1 MSTDQTHVP
10 TSAPGAAPGPTGR
23 GEAARHTQTGRKAAW
38 PLVAAR
44 EIQVRLRDKNFLM
57 STGLTLVI
65 LLAVLLA
72 QSFFGGGAMSYKLGV
87 EGAEGTQIVA
97 AADQAAKAGD
107 PGAKITSVELG
118 DAAAV
123 EEAARSGDVDYGL
136 IQTADG
142 WELVDEG
149 PTSTQLEMVV
159 GEAVRATVL
168 SANAEAA
175 GTDVAS
181 LMEGTAVTTRDLTE
195 TEDGSNGLMAFIL
208 GMVFAALFYMS
219 SLIFGMQ
226 IASSVVEEK
235 QSRLVEILS
244 AAVPIRS
251 LLFGKVVGNTILALG
266 QMVLIVAVGLIG
278 LTFTDYDIALPGLA
292 EGIAWYLPFFVLGF
306 VALACIWAAAGSLA
320 SRNEDLQST
329 TMPLTMVLVLVFVV
343 GINLQGVWREIGS
356 FVPVLS
362 TILMPMR
369 ILEGKTDWWE
379 PVVALLLVVGFC
391 YLTIRLGA
399 RLYQRS
405 VMHTSGALSWRKA
418 FTLKD

>member
-1 MSTDQTHVP
+1 MSTT
-10 TSAPGAAPGPTGR
+10 TSTEMA
-23 GEAARHTQTGRKAAW
+23 TGRKAAW

-57 STGLTLVI
+57 STGLTVFL
-65 LLAVLLA
+65 LLAMILA
-72 QSFFGGGAMSYKLGV
+72 QSFFGGMGGMSYKLGV
-87 EGAEGTQIVA
+87 EGAQGAQIVA
-97 AADQAAKAGD
+97 AADQAAKASD
-107 PGAKITSVELG
+107 ETSSLTSVELG

-123 EEAARSGDVDYGL
+123 EAAARNGDVDYGL

-149 PTSTQLEMVV
+149 PTAGQLEMVI
-159 GEAVRATVL
+159 GEAVRGTVMT
-168 SANAEAA
+168 ANAEAA
-175 GTDVAS
+175 GTDIAS
-181 LMEGTAVTTRDLTE
+181 LMEGTSVTTRDLTAKD
-195 TEDGSNGLMAFIL
+195 DGSNGLMAFIL
-208 GMVFAALFYMS
+208 GIVFAALFYMS
-219 SLIFGMQ
+219 SLVFGQQ

-251 LLFGKVVGNTILALG
+251 LLFGKVIGNTILALG
-266 QMVLIVAVGLIG
+266 QLVLIVAVGLIG
-278 LTFTDYDIALPGLA
+278 LTFTDFDIALPGLA

-306 VALACIWAAAGSLA
+306 VALACIWAAAGALA

-343 GINLQGVWREIGS
+343 GINMQGVWREIGS

-369 ILEGKTDWWE
+369 ILEGKTEWWE
-379 PVVALLLVVGFC
+379 PVLALALVLAFC
-391 YLTIRLGA
+391 YVTIRLGA

-418 FTLKD
+418 LTMKD

>member
-1 MSTDQTHVP
+1 MSTDQLHTEERA
-10 TSAPGAAPGPTGR
+10 TRRDGSA
-23 GEAARHTQTGRKAAW
+23 AARDGDGRKAAW

-44 EIQVRLRDKNFLM
+44 EIQVRLRDRNFLM
-57 STGLTLVI
+57 STAITLVI
-65 LLAVLLA
+65 LLALILA
-72 QSFFGGGAMSYKLGV
+72 QAFMQPGSGMSYELGV
-87 EGAEGTQIVA
+87 EDAEGTQIVA
-97 AADQAAKAGD
+97 AADQAAKASD
-107 PGAKITSVELG
+107 ESSQITSVELG

-123 EEAARSGDVDYGL
+123 EEATRSGEVDYGL
-136 IQTADG
+136 IRTDAG

-181 LMEGTAVTTRDLTE
+181 LMEGTAVTTRDLTAQG
-195 TEDGSNGLMAFIL
+195 DGTNGLMAFVL

-219 SLIFGMQ
+219 SLVFGMQ

-278 LTFTDYDIALPGLA
+278 LTFTDYDIMLPGLA

-306 VALACIWAAAGSLA
+306 LALACIWAAAGSLA

-343 GINLQGVWREIGS
+343 GINMQGVWREIGS

-369 ILEGKTDWWE
+369 ILEGKTEWWE
-379 PVVALLLVVGFC
+379 PVLALALVLAFC
-391 YLTIRLGA
+391 YVTIRLGA

-418 FTLKD
+418 LTMKD

>member
-1 MSTDQTHVP
+1 MSTETMNERTAHAG
-10 TSAPGAAPGPTGR
+10 TETL
-23 GEAARHTQTGRKAAW
+23 ERKAAW

-57 STGLTLVI
+57 STGLTLG
-65 LLAVLLA
+65 LLLLMIVLQGFL
-72 QSFFGGGAMSYKLGV
+72 GGGTGMKYKLGV

-97 AADQAAKAGD
+97 AADQLAKAGD
-107 PGAKITSVELG
+107 ATSEITGTELG

-123 EEAARSGDVDYGL
+123 EAAARSGDVDYGL
-136 IQTADG
+136 IQTGDG

-149 PTSTQLEMVV
+149 PVNTQLELVV
-159 GEAVRATVL
+159 GEAVRSTVL
-168 SANAEAA
+168 TANAEAA
-175 GTDVAS
+175 GTDLAS
-181 LMEGTAVTTRDLTE
+181 LMKGSTVSTRDLTAQ
-195 TEDGSNGLMAFIL
+195 EDGSNGLMAFVL

-219 SLIFGMQ
+219 SLVFGMQ

-251 LLFGKVVGNTILALG
+251 LLFGKVIGNTILALG
-266 QMVLIVAVGLIG
+266 QMILIVAVGLIG

-292 EGIAWYLPFFVLGF
+292 EGIAWYIPFFVLGF

-329 TMPLTMVLVLVFVV
+329 TMPLTMVLVLIFVV

-369 ILEGKTDWWE
+369 VLEGKADWWE
-379 PVVALLLVVGFC
+379 PVVALLLVVAFC

-405 VMHTSGALSWRKA
+405 VMHTSGSLTWRKA
-418 FTLKD
+418 LSLKD

>member
-1 MSTDQTHVP
+1 MSTT
-10 TSAPGAAPGPTGR
+10 TNPTGTASAGR
-23 GEAARHTQTGRKAAW
+23 DGGGAHTDLSTGRKAAW

-57 STGLTLVI
+57 STGLTVFI
-65 LLAVLLA
+65 LLAMILA
-72 QSFFGGGAMSYKLGV
+72 QSFFGGMGGMSYKLGV
-87 EGAEGTQIVA
+87 EGAPGTQIVA
-97 AADQAAKAGD
+97 VADQTAKAGD
-107 PGAKITSVELG
+107 SSSSLTSVELG

-149 PTSTQLEMVV
+149 PTNSQLEMVI
-159 GEAVRATVL
+159 GEAVRGTVMN
-168 SANAEAA
+168 ANAEAA
-175 GTDVAS
+175 GTDIAS
-181 LMEGTAVTTRDLTE
+181 IMEGTTVTTRDLTA
-195 TEDGSNGLMAFIL
+195 TDDGSNGLMAFVL
-208 GMVFAALFYMS
+208 GIIFAVLFYMS
-219 SLIFGMQ
+219 SLVFGQQ

-251 LLFGKVVGNTILALG
+251 LLFGKVIGNTILALG
-266 QMVLIVAVGLIG
+266 QLVLIVAVGLIG

-292 EGIAWYLPFFVLGF
+292 GGIAWYLPFFVLGF
-306 VALACIWAAAGSLA
+306 LALACIWAAAGSLA

-343 GINLQGVWREIGS
+343 GINMQGVWREIGS

-369 ILEGKTDWWE
+369 ILEGKTEWWE
-379 PVVALLLVVGFC
+379 PVLALALVLAFC
-391 YLTIRLGA
+391 YVTIRLGA

-405 VMHTSGALSWRKA
+405 VMHTSGALSWRQA
-418 FTLKD
+418 LTMKD